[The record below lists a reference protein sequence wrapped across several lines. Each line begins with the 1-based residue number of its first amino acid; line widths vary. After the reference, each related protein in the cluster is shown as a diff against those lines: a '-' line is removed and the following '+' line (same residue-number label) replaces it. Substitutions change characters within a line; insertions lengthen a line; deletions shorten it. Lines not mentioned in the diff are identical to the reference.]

1 MNDNFDGLNKRIK
14 QYYDKQSLP
23 PDVLMDLE
31 ETIEETTDK
40 KVGEFDHRWQWVS
53 VRMMPKLNV
62 AVAAALLL
70 LSIFATTFLTS
81 QQFGNQKLETVAAEI
96 ALNHAK
102 QFDSEFFVTSIPNL
116 SHSMTL
122 LDFAP
127 VTPHKLQLANFNVMG
142 ARYCTVDR
150 SIAVQVRMKD
160 ENNQPYTLYEF
171 RDTGSVEIKGEHVIT
186 VDNIEVTL
194 WQEGGVI
201 MGLAQRVGQL

>member
-1 MNDNFDGLNKRIK
+1 MNDNFENVNSRLRR
-14 QYYDKQSLP
+14 YYEGQSLP
-23 PDVLMDLE
+23 PDVQMDLE
-31 ETIEETTDK
+31 QMIEETE
-40 KVGEFDHRWQWVS
+40 VELDHRWKWVS

-70 LSIFATTFLTS
+70 LSIFATTFFAS

-116 SHSMTL
+116 SHSMSL

-127 VTPHKLQLANFNVMG
+127 VTPHKLQLTNFSVTG

-150 SIAVQVRMKD
+150 SIAVQVRMED
-160 ENNQPYTLYEF
+160 ENNHTYTLYEF
-171 RDTGSVEIKGEHVIT
+171 RDSGSVEIKGERVIT
-186 VDNIEVTL
+186 VDDIQVTL

-201 MGLAQRVGQL
+201 MGLAQRIGQL